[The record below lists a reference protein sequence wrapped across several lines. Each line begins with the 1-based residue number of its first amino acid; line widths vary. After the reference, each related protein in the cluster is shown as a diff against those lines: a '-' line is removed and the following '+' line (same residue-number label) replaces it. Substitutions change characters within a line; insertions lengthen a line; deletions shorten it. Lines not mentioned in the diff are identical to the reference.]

1 MGNRRNRRN
10 KKTIKGPDLVFGG
23 ITGKPD
29 NKTIWSAIHRLR
41 EKGSEIYETDVFQHK
56 DRFLFN
62 IDKPWIQTS
71 IHKEIQVMIQEERDK
86 KIQKILD

>member
-1 MGNRRNRRN
+1 MGNRRN
-10 KKTIKGPDLVFGG
+10 KKTIKGPDMFFGG

-29 NKTIWSAIHRLR
+29 TKTIWTAIDRLR

-62 IDKPWIQTS
+62 VDKPWIQSS
-71 IHKEIQVMIQEERDK
+71 IHQEIQLMHQEQRDK
-86 KIQKILD
+86 KIDILL